1 MSSSEIG
8 PTYSVERTS
17 SLHILGPPAYNIVEG
32 GELALVCK
40 NGECG
45 GDEHSLYWRR
55 KVRYLIYTGG
65 DE

>member
-1 MSSSEIG
+1 MSTSETG
-8 PTYSVERTS
+8 PAYSVERTP

-40 NGECG
+40 NGEKG
-45 GDEHSLYWRR
+45 GDVASPYWKR
-55 KVRYLIYTGG
+55 KVRYLMYTDG